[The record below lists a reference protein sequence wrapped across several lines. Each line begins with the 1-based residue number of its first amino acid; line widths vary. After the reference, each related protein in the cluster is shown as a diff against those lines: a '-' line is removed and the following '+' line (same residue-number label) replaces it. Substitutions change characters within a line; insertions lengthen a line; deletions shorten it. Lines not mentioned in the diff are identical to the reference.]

1 MKLDS
6 RAIINL
12 MAIDIEKIK
21 PEVAKVAQ
29 KHNLALVILYGS
41 QATGKAREGSDIDV
55 AILGKRKIPF
65 NLLLNLNDEFAHI
78 FKTRE
83 LDVKSLHSTNPFF
96 RYQVMRDGIL
106 LYGKSYDYNSYKA
119 YAFRDYHDSKDLLKL
134 KRIIVERRLQALKT
148 S

>member
-1 MKLDS
+1 
-6 RAIINL
+6 
-12 MAIDIEKIK
+12 MARR
-21 PEVAKVAQ
+21 
-29 KHNLALVILYGS
+29 
-41 QATGKAREGSDIDV
+41 ATGKAREESDVDIAVLGKIKISSDIL
-55 AILGKRKIPF
+55 I
-65 NLLLNLNDEFAHI
+65 NLDDEFARI
-78 FKTRE
+78 FRARE

-119 YAFRDYHDSKDLLKL
+119 TYAFRDYHDSKDLLKL

>member
-1 MKLDS
+1 M
-6 RAIINL
+6 
-12 MAIDIEKIK
+12 IDIEKIK
-21 PEVAKVAQ
+21 PDVANLAQ

-41 QATGKAREGSDIDV
+41 QATGKAREESDVDIAVLGKIKISSDIL
-55 AILGKRKIPF
+55 I
-65 NLLLNLNDEFAHI
+65 NLDDEFARI
-78 FKTRE
+78 FRARE